1 MRTMTLGD
9 LARFLE
15 GELEGN
21 PELEVSGVAPLDL
34 AAPEQVS
41 FLSNPR
47 YAPSL
52 KSTRA
57 GGVIVAREI
66 QETGL
71 NLIRV
76 KDPYLGFAKAMEAFY
91 QKPYLPAGI
100 SGKASVHPETRIG
113 EQPSIHPFAVVSE
126 GVRIGDRV
134 TLMPGVFVG
143 PEAVVD
149 DDSVL
154 HPNVVI
160 EWGVKVGKRVIIH
173 AGTVIGSDGFGFA
186 PQGGSHRKIV
196 HAGTVRIEDDVEIG
210 AGCTV
215 DRAVMGETVIGA
227 GSKLDNLIMV
237 AHNVSI
243 GKNCLLVG
251 QVGIAGSTE
260 LGDSVIMA
268 GQSGAAGH
276 LKIGRGVT
284 VLAKSAVFKDI
295 PDGEQVAGIPAV
307 ESGQWRRTAAILG
320 KLDDLRRRIIR
331 LETRGGKD
339 EVKPGEE
346 GD

>member
-1 MRTMTLGD
+1 MGE

-15 GELEGN
+15 GDLEGDAG
-21 PELEVSGVAPLDL
+21 LQVSGVAPLDL
-34 AAPEQVS
+34 AGPDQVS

-52 KSTRA
+52 KTSRA
-57 GGVIVAREI
+57 GAVIVAKEVRED
-66 QETGL
+66 GL

-76 KDPYLGFAKAMEAFY
+76 NDPYVGFARAMEAFY
-91 QKPYLPAGI
+91 VDPYSAEGI
-100 SGKASVHPETRIG
+100 SEKASVHPNARIG
-113 EQPSIHPFAVVSE
+113 KQPSIHPFSVVAE

-143 PEAVVD
+143 PDCDVD

-154 HPNVVI
+154 HPNVVV
-160 EWGVKVGKRVIIH
+160 EWGARIGKRVIIH

-186 PQGGSHRKIV
+186 REGESHRKIV
-196 HAGTVRIEDDVEIG
+196 HAGTVRVEDDVEIG
-210 AGCTV
+210 AGCTI

-237 AHNVSI
+237 AHNVRI

-276 LKIGRGVT
+276 LKIGKGVT
-284 VLAKSAVFKDI
+284 VLAKSAVFKDV

-307 ESGQWRRTAAILG
+307 ESRQWRRNTAIFG
-320 KLDDLRRRIIR
+320 KLDDLRRRILRI
-331 LETRGGKD
+331 ETWEGKKTG
-339 EVKPGEE
+339 EPREE